1 MVIRRDEVVANIIP
15 DIDDATGAVRK
26 VVTNQSDCDKQANYA
41 IDAALLEIQQR
52 ESADATYVG
61 LLPVSPDGAIWQ
73 VSWSV
78 GPAGATTRVAR
89 NSEWDRAAPTYKE
102 RRMYEK
108 SSWNDKLVQQLIQ
121 QARRERG

>member
-1 MVIRRDEVVANIIP
+1 MSLARRGGGETIP
-15 DIDDATGAVRK
+15 SIADATGAVRK
-26 VVTNQSDCDKQANYA
+26 VVTNESDRDKQANYA

-61 LLPVSPDGAIWQ
+61 LLPVSPDGAIRQ
-73 VSWSV
+73 VRGRV

-89 NSEWDRAAPTYKE
+89 RSERAPQRPA
-102 RRMYEK
+102 RRCRTRRNPA
-108 SSWNDKLVQQLIQ
+108 WNDKLVQQLIQ